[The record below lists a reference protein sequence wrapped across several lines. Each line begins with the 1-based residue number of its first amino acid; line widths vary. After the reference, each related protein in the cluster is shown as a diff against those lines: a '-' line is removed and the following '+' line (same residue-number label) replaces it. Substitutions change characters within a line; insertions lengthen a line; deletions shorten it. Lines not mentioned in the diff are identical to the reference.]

1 MSHVPCHISHVTCHV
16 AGEDATLSCEG
27 DMEWDTCTWHLPTG
41 ARCGPLTTTQT
52 SCRYIVNSN
61 GVCDSPT
68 THLEDNF
75 LCQEA
80 LLNTLATINMEIWRG
95 IFMRISSDI
104 QLNNLA
110 LPPRSAGAAGQ
121 NILFTGTETNCQ
133 IKINSVKNEQSG
145 DWVCR

>member
-1 MSHVPCHISHVTCHV
+1 
-16 AGEDATLSCEG
+16 
-27 DMEWDTCTWHLPTG
+27 
-41 ARCGPLTTTQT
+41 
-52 SCRYIVNSN
+52 
-61 GVCDSPT
+61 
-68 THLEDNF
+68 
-75 LCQEA
+75 
-80 LLNTLATINMEIWRG
+80 
-95 IFMRISSDI
+95 MRISSDI

>member
-1 MSHVPCHISHVTCHV
+1 MGHLHLASAHWGQVWPSHHHPDLLQVYCQQQWC
-16 AGEDATLSCEG
+16 L
-27 DMEWDTCTWHLPTG
+27 
-41 ARCGPLTTTQT
+41 
-52 SCRYIVNSN
+52 YK
-61 GVCDSPT
+61 SPI
-68 THLEDNF
+68 THLDGNF
-75 LCQEA
+75 LYQEA
-80 LLNTLATINMEIWRG
+80 LLNTLATINIEIKKG
-95 IFMRISSDI
+95 IIMRISSDI

>member
-1 MSHVPCHISHVTCHV
+1 MVFVI
-16 AGEDATLSCEG
+16 
-27 DMEWDTCTWHLPTG
+27 LPKTIWM
-41 ARCGPLTTTQT
+41 AIFFAKKPYLTHWPQ
-52 SCRYIVNSN
+52 
-61 GVCDSPT
+61 
-68 THLEDNF
+68 
-75 LCQEA
+75 
-80 LLNTLATINMEIWRG
+80 LAWKFRG
-95 IFMRISSDI
+95 IIMRISSDI

>member
-1 MSHVPCHISHVTCHV
+1 MSHVPCPMSHVPCHV

-61 GVCDSPT
+61 GVCDSPK
-68 THLEDNF
+68 THLDGNF
-75 LCQEA
+75 LCQEG
-80 LLNTLATINMEIWRG
+80 LLNTLATFKEINP
-95 IFMRISSDI
+95 
-104 QLNNLA
+104 LPNLA